1 MPQNLKGH
9 LALISLWLLAA
20 ASPFDGAAA
29 TQEGTSLVS
38 PLARRLQLAPPQQL
52 ALDTLKL
59 GTAPKIEKL
68 DIPKQDLPKQPGPSS
83 QTSKPPAKLDNADKA
98 SISSNANVVVF
109 NDPKF
114 GELKITPGAKAAYLQ
129 LPESVRAKLTDPQGG
144 KAVSETALRALVQRV
159 KLGRGEQKS
168 LANTLGNGL
177 GVRGTDAT
185 NAAAVHRL
193 AVQNCVNNGNT
204 WATDAYGNE
213 GCVGSL
219 GIW

>member
-9 LALISLWLLAA
+9 LALISLGLLAA

-144 KAVSETALRALVQRV
+144 FASVGAASQAGPRGAKVFGKHVGEWPRGQGHRRNERGSGAPVGCSKLRQQREH
-159 KLGRGEQKS
+159 LG
-168 LANTLGNGL
+168 
-177 GVRGTDAT
+177 D
-185 NAAAVHRL
+185 
-193 AVQNCVNNGNT
+193 
-204 WATDAYGNE
+204 
-213 GCVGSL
+213 
-219 GIW
+219 